1 MICDNSC
8 GSGVGRSRDGEASW
22 PTNPIG
28 TTNSK
33 GETALAIQDPPSG
46 ARATTRPVGAAPT
59 EEPSTGELLKGLA
72 DDATTLMRQE
82 ILLAKQELQEGLT
95 ASAKASA
102 LLVAAGVLGLY
113 AFGFLLYT
121 IGEAIGGPRWLGFAI
136 VTVVLLIVVAVLGLI
151 GKKRLAA
158 SKVAPEKAKAELQ
171 TTANELK
178 EEITWGKPQQQPPE
192 R

>member
-1 MICDNSC
+1 MTAQ
-8 GSGVGRSRDGEASW
+8 ET
-22 PTNPIG
+22 PTGPTG
-28 TTNSK
+28 
-33 GETALAIQDPPSG
+33 
-46 ARATTRPVGAAPT
+46 PT
-59 EEPSTGELLKGLA
+59 EPTTAELLKGIA
-72 DDATTLMRQE
+72 DDATTLFRQE
-82 ILLAKQELQEGLT
+82 ALLARQELVEGLT
-95 ASAKASA
+95 ATAKASA

-136 VTVVLLIVVAVLGLI
+136 VTLVLLIVVAVLGLV
-151 GKKRLAA
+151 GKNRLAA

>member
-1 MICDNSC
+1 M
-8 GSGVGRSRDGEASW
+8 
-22 PTNPIG
+22 
-28 TTNSK
+28 
-33 GETALAIQDPPSG
+33 AIQDPQSG
-46 ARATTRPVGAAPT
+46 ARATTRPAGAAPT

-72 DDATTLMRQE
+72 DDATTLIRQE
-82 ILLAKQELQEGLT
+82 ILLARQELQEGLAAT
-95 ASAKASA
+95 AKASA

-113 AFGFLLYT
+113 ALGFLLYT

-178 EEITWGKPQQQPPE
+178 EEITWGRPQQQPPE

>member
-1 MICDNSC
+1 M
-8 GSGVGRSRDGEASW
+8 
-22 PTNPIG
+22 
-28 TTNSK
+28 
-33 GETALAIQDPPSG
+33 QDSPPG
-46 ARATTRPVGAAPT
+46 ARATTRPAGAAPA
-59 EEPSTGELLKGLA
+59 EEASTAELMKGLA
-72 DDATTLMRQE
+72 DDATTLVRQE
-82 ILLAKQELQEGLT
+82 ILLARQELQEGLT
-95 ASAKASA
+95 ATAKASA

-121 IGEAIGGPRWLGFAI
+121 IGEAIGGPPWLGFAI
-136 VTVVLLIVVAVLGLI
+136 VTVVLLIVVAVLALI
-151 GKKRLAA
+151 GRNRLAA

>member
-1 MICDNSC
+1 M
-8 GSGVGRSRDGEASW
+8 
-22 PTNPIG
+22 
-28 TTNSK
+28 
-33 GETALAIQDPPSG
+33 AIQDPPSG
-46 ARATTRPVGAAPT
+46 ARATTRPAGAPPT

-82 ILLAKQELQEGLT
+82 ILLAKQELQEGLA

-121 IGEAIGGPRWLGFAI
+121 IGEAIGGPPWLGFAI
-136 VTVVLLIVVAVLGLI
+136 VTAVLLIVVAVLGLV

-178 EEITWGKPQQQPPE
+178 EEITWGRPQQQPPE

>member
-1 MICDNSC
+1 
-8 GSGVGRSRDGEASW
+8 
-22 PTNPIG
+22 
-28 TTNSK
+28 
-33 GETALAIQDPPSG
+33 LAIQDPSSG
-46 ARATTRPVGAAPT
+46 SRATTRPAEAAPS
-59 EEPSTGELLKGLA
+59 EQPSTAELLKGLA

-82 ILLAKQELQEGLT
+82 ILLAKQELQEGLQ

-113 AFGFLLYT
+113 ALGFLLYT

-178 EEITWGKPQQQPPE
+178 EEIAWGRPQQQPPVK
-192 R
+192 

>member
-1 MICDNSC
+1 M
-8 GSGVGRSRDGEASW
+8 
-22 PTNPIG
+22 
-28 TTNSK
+28 
-33 GETALAIQDPPSG
+33 AIQDPQSG
-46 ARATTRPVGAAPT
+46 APTTTVGTAGAAPA

-72 DDATTLMRQE
+72 DDATTLIRQE
-82 ILLAKQELQEGLT
+82 ILLARQELQEGLT

-151 GKKRLAA
+151 GKNRLAA

-178 EEITWGKPQQQPPE
+178 EEITWGKPQQQPPG

>member
-1 MICDNSC
+1 
-8 GSGVGRSRDGEASW
+8 
-22 PTNPIG
+22 
-28 TTNSK
+28 
-33 GETALAIQDPPSG
+33 LAQQDPQSEV
-46 ARATTRPVGAAPT
+46 RTATVRTPGAAPA
-59 EEPSTGELLKGLA
+59 EEPTTGELLKGLA

-102 LLVAAGVLGLY
+102 LLVAAGVLALY

-121 IGEAIGGPRWLGFAI
+121 IGEGIGGPPWLGFAI
-136 VTVVLLIVVAVLGLI
+136 VTVVLLIVVAVLALV

-178 EEITWGKPQQQPPE
+178 EEITWGKPQQQPPG

>member
-1 MICDNSC
+1 M
-8 GSGVGRSRDGEASW
+8 
-22 PTNPIG
+22 
-28 TTNSK
+28 
-33 GETALAIQDPPSG
+33 AINDPQPD
-46 ARATTRPVGAAPT
+46 ARAATRPAGAAPT

-82 ILLAKQELQEGLT
+82 ILLAKQELQEGLA

-102 LLVAAGVLGLY
+102 MLVAAGVLGLY

-121 IGEAIGGPRWLGFAI
+121 IGEGIGGPRWLGFAI

-151 GKKRLAA
+151 GKNRLAA

-178 EEITWGKPQQQPPE
+178 EEITWGKPQQQPPG

>member
-1 MICDNSC
+1 
-8 GSGVGRSRDGEASW
+8 
-22 PTNPIG
+22 
-28 TTNSK
+28 
-33 GETALAIQDPPSG
+33 LAIQDPPSG
-46 ARATTRPVGAAPT
+46 ARATTRPAGAAPS

-72 DDATTLMRQE
+72 DDATTLIRQE

-121 IGEAIGGPRWLGFAI
+121 IGEAIGGPPWLGFAI
-136 VTVVLLIVVAVLGLI
+136 VAVLGLV
-151 GKKRLAA
+151 GKNRLAA

>member
-1 MICDNSC
+1 M
-8 GSGVGRSRDGEASW
+8 
-22 PTNPIG
+22 
-28 TTNSK
+28 
-33 GETALAIQDPPSG
+33 AIQEPPSG
-46 ARATTRPVGAAPT
+46 PRATTRPSPAPT

-72 DDATTLMRQE
+72 DDATTLVRQE
-82 ILLAKQELQEGLT
+82 ILLARQELQEGLT
-95 ASAKASA
+95 TSAKASA

-136 VTVVLLIVVAVLGLI
+136 VTAVLLIVVAVLALVGR
-151 GKKRLAA
+151 KRLAA

-178 EEITWGKPQQQPPE
+178 EEITWGRPQQQPPE